1 MNAVLPDKS
10 FLGKIDYE
18 ILQSLCAVQSKA
30 PWVMEGYN
38 AIGEETTEFVLR
50 NTEEA
55 VSEHVA
61 SEENAT
67 PYSKTGKSAYGDTKE
82 KEKEK
87 DNVIA
92 MESDY

>member
-61 SEENAT
+61 SEENPT
-67 PYSKTGKSAYGDTKE
+67 PYSNTGKSAYGDN
-82 KEKEK
+82 
-87 DNVIA
+87 NVMA